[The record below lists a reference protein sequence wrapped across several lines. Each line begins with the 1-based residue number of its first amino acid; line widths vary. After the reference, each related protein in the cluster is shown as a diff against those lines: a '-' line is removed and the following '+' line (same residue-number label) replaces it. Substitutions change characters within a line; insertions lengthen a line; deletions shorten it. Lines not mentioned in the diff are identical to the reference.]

1 MGLKEMFLLLFV
13 LLSLGNSGNGV
24 EGRGSISLSKEEDL
38 EIERQLKIIN
48 KPAVKTIK
56 DGYGQ
61 IFSCVDI
68 NKQPAFDHPLLM
80 NHKIQMGPGSL
91 PKVIKDKKASS
102 LGVSLKVGLK
112 DGGCPLGTVPIR
124 RITKEELKRAKS
136 SPNIGKGYPSNAQD
150 PSNDEGKFRFEL
162 QSTYKDGGA
171 EFGSRAVLNTWQPK
185 ITGNQSSGSLV
196 ILRDESPPE
205 QTRSIHAGWLV
216 SNGLYHDFLPHLST
230 AWTND
235 NHQKTGCYDS
245 LCPGFVQISRD
256 LPVGIGLSPTSIYNG
271 TQYYIIVTVYKDLLS
286 EAWWLLYGDEKKK
299 VGYWP
304 KVLFNS
310 TFADHADV
318 AQWGG
323 IVYNAGVLPWPE
335 MGSGHK
341 PEINQQYRT
350 ACYIG
355 GVNFID
361 KNGDSIPFT
370 KENPYRIIASSPCYE
385 FFHDIQ
391 VPGENYAVLFGGP
404 GGNNC

>member
-1 MGLKEMFLLLFV
+1 M
-13 LLSLGNSGNGV
+13 SLQIILPNQ
-24 EGRGSISLSKEEDL
+24 SLNYMHIMDMTKSEL
-38 EIERQLKIIN
+38 YYHIILR
-48 KPAVKTIK
+48 I

-171 EFGSRAVLNTWQPK
+171 EFGSWAVLNTWQPK

-216 SNGLYHDFLPHLST
+216 SFPIPPS
-230 AWTND
+230 
-235 NHQKTGCYDS
+235 
-245 LCPGFVQISRD
+245 
-256 LPVGIGLSPTSIYNG
+256 
-271 TQYYIIVTVYKDLLS
+271 IIVRYVLYKKTELS
-286 EAWWLLYGDEKKK
+286 IECNRGLTKCH
-299 VGYWP
+299 
-304 KVLFNS
+304 NS
-310 TFADHADV
+310 
-318 AQWGG
+318 
-323 IVYNAGVLPWPE
+323 
-335 MGSGHK
+335 K
-341 PEINQQYRT
+341 
-350 ACYIG
+350 IG
-355 GVNFID
+355 QGAIL
-361 KNGDSIPFT
+361 
-370 KENPYRIIASSPCYE
+370 A
-385 FFHDIQ
+385 
-391 VPGENYAVLFGGP
+391 
-404 GGNNC
+404 